1 MDIKPEDKK
10 CIDTSYTKQRF
21 EPGTTIYYLPYDKK
35 NEVFAFA
42 GTPTSLRLITGMKIV
57 KREVVP
63 PNTYIIKRQD
73 KPSKVAVNIKFGEV
87 QATDVDICTV
97 PQTYIAASMHSET
110 WALDRQ
116 HLVEILR
123 PFFQQNPSACGEV
136 KLVQDD
142 QKHFGP
148 LEIAASDLEATIQAF
163 DAGTG
168 LQAIPA
174 RVKSTISFVA
184 IKPTGAGKRKRAQPD
199 AEPAEDPRPD
209 AIPAAIVLRSELG
222 WKSRH

>member
-21 EPGTTIYYLPYDKK
+21 EPGTTIYYLPYDEK
-35 NEVFAFA
+35 NKLFAFA

-57 KREVVP
+57 KREVVL
-63 PNTYIIKRQD
+63 PNTYIIKNKQD
-73 KPSKVAVNIKFGEV
+73 KPSKVAVHVKFGEV

-123 PFFQQNPSACGEV
+123 PFFQQNESVCGKV
-136 KLVQDD
+136 KLVQED
-142 QKHFGP
+142 QKLFGP

-184 IKPTGAGKRKRAQPD
+184 IKPTGAGKRKRVQP
-199 AEPAEDPRPD
+199 EPAEDPQPE
-209 AIPAAIVLRSELG
+209 PVAAIVLRSELG
-222 WKSRH
+222 WKSRP

>member
-1 MDIKPEDKK
+1 
-10 CIDTSYTKQRF
+10 
-21 EPGTTIYYLPYDKK
+21 
-35 NEVFAFA
+35 
-42 GTPTSLRLITGMKIV
+42 
-57 KREVVP
+57 VVP

-184 IKPTGAGKRKRAQPD
+184 IKPTGAGKRKRVQPD
-199 AEPAEDPRPD
+199 TEPAEDPRPD
-209 AIPAAIVLRSELG
+209 AIPAAIVLPPELG
-222 WKSRH
+222 WKSRP

>member
-21 EPGTTIYYLPYDKK
+21 EPGTTIYYLPYDEK
-35 NEVFAFA
+35 NKLFAFA

-57 KREVVP
+57 KREVVL
-63 PNTYIIKRQD
+63 PNTYIIKNKQD
-73 KPSKVAVNIKFGEV
+73 KPSKVAVHVKFGEV

-97 PQTYIAASMHSET
+97 PLTYIAASMHSET

-123 PFFQQNPSACGEV
+123 PFFQQNESVCGKV
-136 KLVQDD
+136 KLVQED
-142 QKHFGP
+142 QKLFGP

-184 IKPTGAGKRKRAQPD
+184 IKPTGAGKRKRVQP
-199 AEPAEDPRPD
+199 EPAEDPQPV
-209 AIPAAIVLRSELG
+209 AAIVLRSELG
-222 WKSRH
+222 WKSRP